1 MKRTDPR
8 KKVHILD
15 GKMNNISEEVRSLL
29 KSMIEFNPYFRQ
41 SAKELLRSE
50 VFGQLNKVV
59 ESVGAEE
66 KVLLEVDCDD
76 VYDYEDC
83 KQVKFDTN
91 TFMEMILK
99 EASSLQQN

>member
-1 MKRTDPR
+1 M
-8 KKVHILD
+8 HILN
-15 GKMNNISEEVRSLL
+15 GKLNNIQEGIRSVL

-41 SAKELLRSE
+41 SAKEILRSE
-50 VFGQLNKVV
+50 VFGQLNKGI

-83 KQVKFDTN
+83 KQVKFDMN